1 MGQVGAILCHVLFA
15 WACSYGVNEFGELY
29 VMPDGWHTSVITD
42 PAQQSQVQVE
52 REMARQRQ
60 LKHTNLAV
68 SQILREMD
76 HAGVY
81 RNMTWDGVRCL
92 LLVLPLT
99 ERKSCVNKR
108 VLYTNFYPDTSTSAE
123 RLAMYECALG
133 QVFQLCS
140 ASALGYDG
148 LPYTIDPAN
157 ELIRRR
163 LYWYAFVHEGITTGL
178 KGGRMV
184 L

>member
-1 MGQVGAILCHVLFA
+1 MGQAGAILCHVMYA
-15 WACSYGVNEFGELY
+15 WACSYGVNEYGEPEVAL
-29 VMPDGWHTSVITD
+29 GQWHLSSSGDSTKQERLD
-42 PAQQSQVQVE
+42 AE
-52 REMARQRQ
+52 REIARKGQ
-60 LKHTNLAV
+60 LARTNVAIK
-68 SQILREMD
+68 QILKEID
-76 HAGVY
+76 YAGIY
-81 RNMTWDGVRCL
+81 RKITWDGVRCL

-99 ERKSCVNKR
+99 ECESC
-108 VLYTNFYPDTSTSAE
+108 FYPLTLHANACPDTSTSTD

-140 ASALGYDG
+140 ASALDYDG
-148 LPYTIDPAN
+148 LPHVANPAD
-157 ELIRRR
+157 EITSRR